1 MVRSPSRK
9 MRGCRRQLFFGPRYD
24 GARSLNQLLWGLTSY
39 TYRYGIST
47 VVLLQLY
54 RRSETSAAYWSS
66 AHVQRYSLRAA
77 DGEIRQAGPHRVDG
91 LMYSY
96 SSVAVRGLYR
106 VVLVL
111 YCSRLGSYRSVP
123 RGYITT
129 LPLPPSVSPLTDI
142 SHSLTIVSQTAHDRF
157 Y

>member
-24 GARSLNQLLWGLTSY
+24 GARSLNQRLWGLSSY
-39 TYRYGIST
+39 AYRYGIST

-54 RRSETSAAYWSS
+54 RRSEASAANWSS

-111 YCSRLGSYRSVP
+111 YCSRLGSYRSVSC
-123 RGYITT
+123 GLHNNLTT
-129 LPLPPSVSPLTDI
+129 SPLRYLPSPI
-142 SHSLTIVSQTAHDRF
+142 SLTALQTPIP
-157 Y
+157 